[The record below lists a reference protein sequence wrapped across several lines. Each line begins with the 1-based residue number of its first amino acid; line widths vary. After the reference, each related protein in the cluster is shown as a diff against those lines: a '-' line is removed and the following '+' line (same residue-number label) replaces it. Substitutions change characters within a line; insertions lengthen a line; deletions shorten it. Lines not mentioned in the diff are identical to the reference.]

1 MLTLKPHRELTFDP
15 DTKTH
20 TLGIC
25 IEDNKNLVQSF
36 DQASELLCRVLEQL
50 IKDHFRHRYCQKHK
64 GEPHIKLIENSHTTS
79 DTLYDVDE
87 ALNKDITLFIEGLV
101 PKHSTIAFKVGEFRQ
116 EYQYQ
121 GVSDNILCFQQRF
134 YAKDDEPVFIIAIKA
149 LVEDLAPLE
158 SVDNGFLANYLNE
171 RCKRE
176 PEMAEAYLRE
186 LENR

>member
-1 MLTLKPHRELTFDP
+1 MLTLKPHRELVFDP

-20 TLGIC
+20 TLGIR
-25 IEDNKNLVQSF
+25 IENDENPVQSF
-36 DQASELLCRVLEQL
+36 DQASELSSRVLEQL

-64 GEPHIKLIENSHTTS
+64 GEPHIKLIENSRTAS
-79 DTLYDVDE
+79 DALYDVGE
-87 ALNKDITLFIEGLV
+87 ALGKDIALFIESLI

-134 YAKDDEPVFIIAIKA
+134 YANDDEPVFIIAIKA
-149 LVEDLAPLE
+149 LVKDLVPLE

-171 RCKRE
+171 RCERE
-176 PEMAEAYLRE
+176 PETAEAYLRE
-186 LENR
+186 LEDL

>member
-20 TLGIC
+20 TLSIR
-25 IEDNKNLVQSF
+25 IENDENPMQSF
-36 DQASELLCRVLEQL
+36 DQASELSSRVLKQL
-50 IKDHFRHRYCQKHK
+50 IKDHFRFKYCQKHK
-64 GEPHIKLIENSHTTS
+64 GEPFIKLIENSRTAN
-79 DTLYDVDE
+79 DMLYDMN
-87 ALNKDITLFIEGLV
+87 AGLSKDVTLFIEGLI

-134 YAKDDEPVFIIAIKA
+134 YAKDDEPVVIIEIKA
-149 LVEDLAPLE
+149 LVKDLAPLE

-186 LENR
+186 LENQ

>member
-1 MLTLKPHRELTFDP
+1 MLTLKPHRKLTFDP

-25 IEDNKNLVQSF
+25 IENDENPVQSF
-36 DQASELLCRVLEQL
+36 DQASELSCRVLEQL
-50 IKDHFRHRYCQKHK
+50 IRDHFKFKYCQKHK
-64 GEPHIKLIENSHTTS
+64 NEPHIKLIENSRTAN
-79 DTLYDVDE
+79 DTLYTVDE
-87 ALNKDITLFIEGLV
+87 TLSKDIALFIEGLI
-101 PKHSTIAFKVGEFRQ
+101 PDHSTFVFKVGGFRQ
-116 EYQYQ
+116 EYIYL
-121 GVSDNILCFQQRF
+121 GYEGNTLRFQQRF

-149 LVEDLAPLE
+149 LVKDLVPLT

-186 LENR
+186 LENL